1 MSPVGHQDHGRLPPH
16 AQAYLPV
23 LNLLHQRCRQVESR
37 ADCLKIYKKH
47 LTCQKCSTR
56 LIFINEYFTENIMKK
71 EEKKNKVIAKK
82 QMPVKVR
89 KKFTTWFAAKKT
101 ILATYVALAMADLFS
116 IRTFASEETGGSGG
130 AAESKWDAVIGFIL
144 PWITRLGGV
153 VILIGAIEF
162 GLAFKSDD
170 AEGKTKGMRTI
181 IAGCIVTAVGAS
193 SNIFLA

>member
-1 MSPVGHQDHGRLPPH
+1 M
-16 AQAYLPV
+16 
-23 LNLLHQRCRQVESR
+23 
-37 ADCLKIYKKH
+37 ITKK
-47 LTCQKCSTR
+47 
-56 LIFINEYFTENIMKK
+56 
-71 EEKKNKVIAKK
+71 
-82 QMPVKVR
+82 MPVPAR
-89 KKFTTWFAAKKT
+89 KKFMTWLAAKKT
-101 ILATYVALAMADLFS
+101 ILTTYFTLAMYDLCS
-116 IRTFASEETGGSGG
+116 IRVLASGG
-130 AAESKWDAVIGFIL
+130 TSGGNAEAKWDAVIGFIL